1 MINRH
6 IRTTTL
12 VALLVVSLIAAPFGA
27 AGMGGA
33 ATQAAEQTD
42 TESDDLS
49 QIVQSVNTN
58 EIANANESI
67 ASFNDQLQQKAD
79 LLRVDVENVDQVP
92 AASAESASEAQA
104 EADRLRT
111 AADDREA
118 AIFDRV
124 VTVINDGGVADVDP
138 NAVQSPDDARN
149 VADRLEQQ
157 GGLATQAATS
167 LRDAADLVETEIKP
181 NLTAAAD
188 KLSAVEA
195 EPTTGTVEGTVTDS
209 DGNAVANATVT
220 VGDQQTTTG
229 EDGSYALEL
238 ESGEYTVSVSAEG
251 YQDASENVTVEAGGT
266 ATVDVALQTTDD
278 GSGDDGSGD
287 DGSETV
293 TDVVESVNAN
303 EIASANDAIASFN
316 DQLQQ
321 KADLLG
327 VDVEN
332 VESVENVTA
341 GSASEAQAEADRL
354 RIAADDREAAIFDR
368 VVTVINDGGV
378 ADVDPN
384 EVQSPADARA
394 VADRLEQQGGLASQA
409 AQSLRDAADL
419 VENDLRPPL
428 TGAADKL
435 EALED
440 TDPEPTTGTVEGT
453 ITDANGDP
461 VSNATVAVR
470 DQQTTTAD
478 DGSYSLELESGDYT
492 LDVSAEGYQ
501 DTSENVTVEADATTT
516 VDVTLAETDDG
527 GEDPGDCP
535 DPEPEPEP
543 EPDPDPDEDPV
554 DTISAIVHAIID
566 IGSELLGFFATGS
579 R

>member
-1 MINRH
+1 M
-6 IRTTTL
+6 
-12 VALLVVSLIAAPFGA
+12 SLIAAPFGA